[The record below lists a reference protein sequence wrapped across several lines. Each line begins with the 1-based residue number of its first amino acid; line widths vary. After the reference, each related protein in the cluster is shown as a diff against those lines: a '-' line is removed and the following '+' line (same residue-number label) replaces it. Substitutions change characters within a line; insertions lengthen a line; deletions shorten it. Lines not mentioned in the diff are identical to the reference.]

1 MSDRG
6 ASTPRVF
13 CIRHGET
20 EWSREGRF
28 TGVTEIDLTS
38 RGAQQASDVGEL
50 LFGGGKLVD
59 PARLANVIVSPR
71 KRAERTLEKLLPS
84 PLKTSSDDVNL
95 EAKIIT
101 DKNVAEWDYGKYE
114 GKTDKQIRCQRQQQG
129 LDKED
134 AWNIWRDGCEGGES
148 KKDVTERLLRL
159 IVQIRKIQEP
169 HMKGD
174 GPGDVLVVSHGLIL
188 RCFWKLWN
196 GFEIDHNISIDIE
209 TTGMFVLG
217 YKGNDIN
224 KRSFYLGVSL
234 PLAEHDGE
242 RESQKKPRAIAS
254 ETPS

>member
-1 MSDRG
+1 MADRR

-28 TGVTEIDLTS
+28 TGVTEIDLTA

-50 LFGGGKLVD
+50 LFGRGKLVD

-71 KRAERTLEKLLPS
+71 KRAKHTLEKLLPLS
-84 PLKTSSDDVNL
+84 LKTSSDDVNL

-114 GKTDKQIRCQRQQQG
+114 
-129 LDKED
+129 DKED

-148 KKDVTERLLRL
+148 KKDVTERLHRL
-159 IVQIRKIQEP
+159 IIQIRKIQEP
-169 HMKGD
+169 RMKGD
-174 GPGDVLVVSHGLIL
+174 GPGDVLVVSHGLTL

-196 GFEIDHNISIDIE
+196 GFEIDHNIFIDIE

-242 RESQKKPRAIAS
+242 RGSQKKPRAIAS